1 MSSLPSGI
9 QGSTTC
15 LAHWENVRT
24 VLELYL
30 YRPDATI
37 RPWEHLATLPTDRI
51 VLGNWESTSMAT
63 WLCRK
68 ILVPDVCQSL
78 TCFTHASEAET
89 FHRRCQQWR
98 IPTPS
103 RADSLTLTTRCGN
116 VKLSCFVCSDGC
128 KYFILPLTQRPRQ
141 MTVESVWSANSCEK
155 QSPNV
160 TVWDVHHRKLW
171 KKKDSPESRNPP
183 KMSDYLE
190 CNGKNEGLTI
200 KSYLTQ
206 AIESMG
212 YCYSTY

>member
-30 YRPDATI
+30 YTPDATI
-37 RPWEHLATLPTDRI
+37 HPWEHLATLPTDRI
-51 VLGNWESTSMAT
+51 VLGYWKSTSMAT

-103 RADSLTLTTRCGN
+103 RAASLTLTTRCGN

-128 KYFILPLTQRPRQ
+128 KYFILPLTRSPRH
-141 MTVESVWSANSCEK
+141 MTVESTVCGLQIAVKSKVQMSRCEMYATE
-155 QSPNV
+155 SYER
-160 TVWDVHHRKLW
+160 RKTLLRVETLL
-171 KKKDSPESRNPP
+171 K
-183 KMSDYLE
+183 
-190 CNGKNEGLTI
+190 C
-200 KSYLTQ
+200 
-206 AIESMG
+206 
-212 YCYSTY
+212 